1 MSPQKEF
8 LMVEK
13 DPYTSAHQQ
22 NFLNKH
28 QRTNVQEFYENFK
41 NENVKLIEIP
51 TVEMMKNSDN
61 KNKFK
66 L

>member
-1 MSPQKEF
+1 MSPQKDF

-13 DPYTSAHQQ
+13 DSYTSAHQQ
-22 NFLNKH
+22 NFLNKN
-28 QRTNVQEFYENFK
+28 QRTNVQEFYDNFK

-51 TVEMMKNSDN
+51 SVEMMKNSDN
-61 KNKFK
+61 KTKFK